1 MSVTIRTEKER
12 KWDKKVRKEFG
23 DEAVDKVR
31 KMMEE
36 DYEKYHDTFCYV
48 NVPDTTYGT

>member
-1 MSVTIRTEKER
+1 MIITTDKER
-12 KWDKKVRKEFG
+12 KWDAKLRKEFG

-31 KMMEE
+31 KMREE
-36 DYEKYHDTFCYV
+36 DYEKYKDSFRFS